1 MTPVMPRS
9 ILAPF
14 LKFSTEGE
22 IIGRLLAGYS
32 NLEIGLMH
40 CVQMARGND
49 LDTVL
54 KKMFAKRGETRRIDD
69 AENLFLSHHTH
80 HGLLGD
86 FQKAIRLVRYCL
98 KIRNQYAHGVWWDD
112 YSGKL
117 AFANMEE
124 LGVRKRKVQDLR
136 KLKPYHVDAKLL
148 AAQEA
153 CFVYADEYLAW
164 INHEGRVRSGMA
176 KANPLPKPR
185 PIKRP
190 RLRLP

>member
-1 MTPVMPRS
+1 MPPS

-14 LKFSTEGE
+14 RKFLVEGE
-22 IIGRLLAGYS
+22 TIGRLLARYS

-40 CVQMARGND
+40 CVQMARGGD

-54 KKMFAKRGETRRIDD
+54 KKMFSKRGETRRIDE
-69 AENLFLSHHTH
+69 AEKLFTSYHNHY
-80 HGLLGD
+80 GLFVD

-124 LGVRKRKVQDLR
+124 LGVRRRKVNDLA
-136 KLKPYHVDAKLL
+136 KLKPYHVDVMLV

-153 CFVYADEYLAW
+153 CFVYADQYLAW
-164 INHEGRVRSGMA
+164 INYEGRFRAGKLTS
-176 KANPLPKPR
+176 NPLLKPR

>member
-1 MTPVMPRS
+1 MPRM

-14 LKFSTEGE
+14 QKFAVEGV
-22 IIGRLLAGYS
+22 IVGRLLAGYS

-54 KKMFAKRGETRRIDD
+54 KKMFGKRGETRRINE
-69 AENLFLSHHTH
+69 AEKLFVSYPEH

-86 FQKAIRLVRYCL
+86 FQKALRLVRYCL

-112 YSGKL
+112 HSGKL

-124 LGVRKRKVQDLR
+124 LGIRKRKVHNLA
-136 KLKPYHVDAKLL
+136 KLEPYHVDAALL

-164 INHEGRVRSGMA
+164 INYEGRKRA
-176 KANPLPKPR
+176 KTINSNPLKKPKPV
-185 PIKRP
+185 KRAK
-190 RLRLP
+190 LLLP